1 MPKTSKIQTP
11 TLRQLE
17 LFLELASADGIAGA
31 GAKLGM
37 TASATSHTLRALE
50 DGLGTALVD
59 RGQHGISL
67 TFAGEQVLP
76 HVRDVFA
83 SLQLVRATAS
93 AGAALKTGLIRI
105 GSFGA
110 SASLHALPPLL
121 SQFRQRYPGVKVIVT
136 ERPDE
141 ETSRDLIERRIEL
154 AVVTLPKPEFDTIT
168 LAIDELVA
176 VLPTGHALAARREV
190 DLPDLIRYPFIMTRA
205 GSQPLIMRLFARQDC
220 QPDVAH
226 ELLQLMS
233 ILEYVARGE
242 GVSILARLALPA
254 QYSGVVFA
262 PLRPS
267 TRRSIG
273 IACLNES
280 RLSPA
285 ARALWLEAKRFSAKR
300 PKAKAG

>member
-1 MPKTSKIQTP
+1 MPKSARTQVP

-17 LFLELASADGIAGA
+17 LLLALVSSDGIAGA

-37 TASATSHTLRALE
+37 TPSATSHALRALE
-50 DGLGTALVD
+50 DALGVQLVE
-59 RGQHGISL
+59 RNPTGVSL

-83 SLQLVRATAS
+83 SMQLVTATAK
-93 AGAALKTGLIRI
+93 AGAELKTGLIKV

-110 SASLHALPPLL
+110 SATLHALPTLL
-121 SQFRQRYPGVKVIVT
+121 EQFRKKYPGVSVSVT

-154 AVVTLPKPEFDTIT
+154 AAVTLPKADFETVT
-168 LAIDELVA
+168 LAVDELVA
-176 VLPTGHALAARREV
+176 VLPEGHPLAQKREV
-190 DLPDLIRYPFIMTRA
+190 QLGEITLHPFLLTRA
-205 GSQPLIMRLFARQDC
+205 GSQTLIRRLFVRHNC
-220 QPDVAH
+220 TPTIVH
-226 ELLQLMS
+226 ELLQIMS

-242 GVSILARLALPA
+242 GVSILARLAVPET
-254 QYSGVVFA
+254 YPGVVFR
-262 PLRPS
+262 PLLPQ

-273 IACLNES
+273 LACLDEN

-285 ARALWLEAKRFSAKR
+285 AKALWQEAKRISVDKH
-300 PKAKAG
+300 